1 MHSGQVYSR
10 NSWHACTGSLAP
22 CAPCHL
28 VVIPTSKRN
37 RFFTGKSQK
46 QAFAQSAHDSRT
58 SLVQASKDTVLQ
70 EVDQQQ
76 AELPTRMNDIPH
88 HRDKRRW
95 FYNEVTQ
102 AMLAALADGQTRMRI
117 RCTIP
122 ELNPEMDVYRIG
134 TLLEM
139 VREMAYA
146 LAEDGKL
153 VKVCVQQSMG
163 QGVFQGLPLSLSGVR
178 KIMNMMDWGDIGE
191 FVSFGEV
198 GRDQI
203 DKASYYILV
212 APQNVVGTT
221 ILTNLG
227 DMVDEAESKGKAVIL
242 MNPVLKDIPSA
253 AGVMG
258 VRGRAERMAFA
269 DSFIQAYHFRHLYL
283 SSQMMYPIMG
293 AMRHSYGNPWEVWKR
308 EDIGKKEEKYDL
320 VASFPAEPQGKQ
332 LNDAF
337 KNRPTEVDPSKPW
350 WANL

>member
-1 MHSGQVYSR
+1 MLRGSPAPCNRG
-10 NSWHACTGSLAP
+10 HACSDLPTHRTV
-22 CAPCHL
+22 CHL
-28 VVIPTSKRN
+28 LQMQSSNQAKP
-37 RFFTGKSQK
+37 FTRVRPNGARSWG
-46 QAFAQSAHDSRT
+46 AVSRT
-58 SLVQASKDTVLQ
+58 VHLVQAGQDSVVQ
-70 EVDQQQ
+70 EVQQQ
-76 AELPTRMNDIPH
+76 TELPTRMNDIPH
-88 HRDKRRW
+88 TRDKRRW
-95 FYNEVTQ
+95 FYSEVTQ
-102 AMLAALADGQTRMRI
+102 AMRTALADSQTRMRI

-163 QGVFQGLPLSLSGVR
+163 QGVFMGLPLSLSGVR

-198 GRDQI
+198 GRNQI

-212 APQNVVGTT
+212 APQNVVGNT

-227 DMVDEAESKGKAVIL
+227 DMVDEAEKQGKAVIL

-258 VRGRAERMAFA
+258 VRGRAQRMAFA
-269 DSFIQAYHFRHLYL
+269 DSFVQVYHFRHLYL

-293 AMRHSYGNPWEVWKR
+293 AMRHSYGQPWEVWKR
-308 EDIGKKEEKYDL
+308 EDIGKKEERYDHL
-320 VASFPAEPQGKQ
+320 ASFPAEPQGKQ
-332 LNDAF
+332 LNDCF
-337 KNRPTEVDPSKPW
+337 KNKPAEVDPSKPW